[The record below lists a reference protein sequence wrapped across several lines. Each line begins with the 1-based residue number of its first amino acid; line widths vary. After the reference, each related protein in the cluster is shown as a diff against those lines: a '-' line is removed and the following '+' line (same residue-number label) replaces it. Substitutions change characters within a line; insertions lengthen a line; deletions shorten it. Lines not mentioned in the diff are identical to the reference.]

1 MSEKLFDDLNT
12 FNHLAKEIIL
22 DCNKKGIS
30 KKVKPTDLLKKFG
43 IELNNSGIS
52 DNHLKEILKEIAL
65 HTPKTSGKLFFNQL
79 FGGVNSKSCSWRFIS
94 CFTKQ

>member
-12 FNHLAKEIIL
+12 FNHLIKEIIS

-52 DNHLKEILKEIAL
+52 DNHLKDILKEI
-65 HTPKTSGKLFFNQL
+65 TFTYPKNFWKVIF
-79 FGGVNSKSCSWRFIS
+79 
-94 CFTKQ
+94 

>member
-12 FNHLAKEIIL
+12 FNHLAQEIIS

-30 KKVKPTDLLKKFG
+30 KSKTNRFIKKFG

-52 DNHLKEILKEIAL
+52 DNHLKILKKLVL

-79 FGGVNSKSCSWRFIS
+79 WGCK
-94 CFTKQ
+94 

>member
-12 FNHLAKEIIL
+12 FNSSKRDNIRLVIRKEFL
-22 DCNKKGIS
+22 
-30 KKVKPTDLLKKFG
+30 KVKPTDLLKKFG

-52 DNHLKEILKEIAL
+52 DNHLKETLKELVL

-79 FGGVNSKSCSWRFIS
+79 LGV
-94 CFTKQ
+94 